1 MPSTAKGHTAPVVKP
16 KGPTAIP
23 SSTASNRMAKSSSTR
38 KTPAKASLTVGQK
51 RGHRAVST
59 DNESSDS
66 GPSRKDKEA
75 RNARWNRNYAK
86 MMADTREWLDEADGV
101 VSQPENN
108 VTVPNKIFGDDDD
121 EEGELGDDGDDDDDE
136 PEELRGMNGN
146 VTLVSLSRATGPVPD
161 TQSDDMLTNTRKA
174 ASAATTRL
182 FTPYVRRVNP
192 RDSSKPLLKLQSPTS
207 RALLRR
213 AFTLYTAEAI
223 AKDPFAGD
231 ESRSALASSSF
242 LAAADQLDYPRRHLR
257 YINVPEYTEDI
268 DRLLR
273 QRDSQRRGQFSSTA
287 RSELRAH
294 YPLGVSHGSSD
305 VIAAWV
311 KLALENN
318 NFTFAE
324 LTLSADKKN
333 VIKRRG
339 PYRHPIFAE
348 IIFRELFVSHDQ
360 AAISELTK
368 HFYNPVPLEV
378 IAFVATAVQCALH
391 DWLEGAQAKTTTE
404 FSADQWSATY
414 DSHVKVLRQLQVAKP
429 REVEAWCTSI
439 YKNCWSS
446 TSAAIVR
453 EEDPATAMKLS
464 QEEMDDFDDVHS
476 TV

>member
-1 MPSTAKGHTAPVVKP
+1 
-16 KGPTAIP
+16 
-23 SSTASNRMAKSSSTR
+23 
-38 KTPAKASLTVGQK
+38 L
-51 RGHRAVST
+51 VSGT
-59 DNESSDS
+59 
-66 GPSRKDKEA
+66 
-75 RNARWNRNYAK
+75 RNAVASSPVPHAVNYV
-86 MMADTREWLDEADGV
+86 LIIHL
-101 VSQPENN
+101 SQPRF
-108 VTVPNKIFGDDDD
+108 IRCDRS
-121 EEGELGDDGDDDDDE
+121 LGQAC
-136 PEELRGMNGN
+136 P
-146 VTLVSLSRATGPVPD
+146 
-161 TQSDDMLTNTRKA
+161 RK
-174 ASAATTRL
+174 
-182 FTPYVRRVNP
+182 
-192 RDSSKPLLKLQSPTS
+192 Q
-207 RALLRR
+207 
-213 AFTLYTAEAI
+213 
-223 AKDPFAGD
+223 
-231 ESRSALASSSF
+231 
-242 LAAADQLDYPRRHLR
+242 QL
-257 YINVPEYTEDI
+257 
-268 DRLLR
+268 
-273 QRDSQRRGQFSSTA
+273 
-287 RSELRAH
+287 
-294 YPLGVSHGSSD
+294 
-305 VIAAWV
+305 
-311 KLALENN
+311 
-318 NFTFAE
+318 TFAE